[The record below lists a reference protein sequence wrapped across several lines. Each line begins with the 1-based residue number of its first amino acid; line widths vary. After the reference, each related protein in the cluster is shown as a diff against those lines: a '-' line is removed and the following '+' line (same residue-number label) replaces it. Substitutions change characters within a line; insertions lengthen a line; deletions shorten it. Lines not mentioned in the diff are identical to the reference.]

1 MTDDLESRRI
11 QNLKAI
17 PLFEGCSEAS
27 LARILGIATEFE
39 AGSGHVLVQPNEAG
53 SGLFILE
60 EGTVAVDLHGKRVE
74 LGPGEFFGELAL
86 LDERATHVARVS
98 ATSPVRCLA
107 LRREDFDELLASE
120 PLMATAMLRA
130 LAHRLAVSIRG

>member
-17 PLFEGCSEAS
+17 PLFEGCSEAT
-27 LARILGIATEFE
+27 LARILAIATEFE
-39 AGSGHVLVQPNEAG
+39 AGSGHVLVQPNEVG

-60 EGTVAVDLHGKRVE
+60 EGTVTVDHHGKRIE

-98 ATSPVRCLA
+98 AASPVRCLA
-107 LRREDFDELLASE
+107 IRREDFDALLASE
-120 PLMATAMLRA
+120 PSMATVMLRA
-130 LAHRLAVSIRG
+130 LAHRLATSISE